1 MFKGRQE
8 KISRIG
14 RWGAAAVLSILSI
27 AAAAPSWAADGQPT
41 VNLASRVPD
50 LDALKALQGPQT
62 LKCEI
67 RALPDG
73 GTRVVVT
80 NTLAVEI
87 AAGSDFSFTIMAAH
101 GVFLGSF
108 EGPVSAGLAPNAR
121 YSEDFGGHIQA
132 CSATVQ
138 LRQ

>member
-1 MFKGRQE
+1 MFKGRRE
-8 KISRIG
+8 KR
-14 RWGAAAVLSILSI
+14 RRFARQGAAAGLSILSM
-27 AAAAPSWAADGQPT
+27 AAAAPSWAADRQPT
-41 VNLASRVPD
+41 VNLASRVSD
-50 LDALKALQGPQT
+50 MEVLKALQGPQT

-73 GTRVVVT
+73 GTRVVIT

-87 AAGSDFSFTIMAAH
+87 AARSDFSFTIMAPE

-108 EGPVSAGLAPNAR
+108 EGTVSAGLAPDAR